1 MTPLNRPMLVA
12 LLLLATGLCS
22 AEIFRCTA
30 RDGGVTYQQDPC
42 AASSN
47 GGAVNIPT
55 SYPDYSDERERL
67 ARREAAL
74 DARLLKRLEIEA
86 NERIARDDR
95 IAREKEA
102 QAALELAQAQLAYP
116 VYGIA
121 RPMQVSRRPPRRP
134 LPAGVH

>member
-1 MTPLNRPMLVA
+1 MTPRNRPMLAA

-55 SYPDYSDERERL
+55 SYPDYSYERERL
-67 ARREAAL
+67 ALREAAL

-95 IAREKEA
+95 IAREKVA
-102 QAALELAQAQLAYP
+102 QAALELAQAQQAYP

-121 RPMQVSRRPPRRP
+121 RPLQASHRPPRRA

>member
-1 MTPLNRPMLVA
+1 MTALNRPMLAA

-55 SYPDYSDERERL
+55 SYPDYSYERERL
-67 ARREAAL
+67 ALREAAL

-95 IAREKEA
+95 AAREKEA
-102 QAALELAQAQLAYP
+102 QAVLALAQAQQAYP

-121 RPMQVSRRPPRRP
+121 RPLQVLHRLPRRP

>member
-1 MTPLNRPMLVA
+1 MTALNRPMLAA

-47 GGAVNIPT
+47 GGAVSIPT

-74 DARLLKRLEIEA
+74 DARLLKRFEIEA
-86 NERIARDDR
+86 NERIARDER

-102 QAALELAQAQLAYP
+102 QAALALAQAQQAYP
-116 VYGIA
+116 LYGIA
-121 RPMQVSRRPPRRP
+121 RPLQVPRRLPHRP

>member
-1 MTPLNRPMLVA
+1 MTALNRPMLAA

-55 SYPDYSDERERL
+55 SYPDYSYERERL

-95 IAREKEA
+95 AAREKEA
-102 QAALELAQAQLAYP
+102 QAVLALAQAQQAYP

-121 RPMQVSRRPPRRP
+121 RPLQVLHRLPRRP

>member
-1 MTPLNRPMLVA
+1 MTPLTRPLLAA

-42 AASSN
+42 AESSN
-47 GGAVNIPT
+47 GGAVSIPT
-55 SYPDYSDERERL
+55 SYPDYSYERERL
-67 ARREAAL
+67 AQREAAL

-86 NERIARDDR
+86 NERIARDNR

-102 QAALELAQAQLAYP
+102 QAAIELAQAQQAYP
-116 VYGIA
+116 LYGIT
-121 RPMQVSRRPPRRP
+121 RPLQVLHRAPRRP
-134 LPAGVH
+134 LPAGVR

>member
-1 MTPLNRPMLVA
+1 MTALNRPMLAA

-22 AEIFRCTA
+22 AQIFRCTA
-30 RDGGVTYQQDPC
+30 PDGGVSYQQDPC
-42 AASSN
+42 AASSS
-47 GGAVNIPT
+47 GGAVNIPAT
-55 SYPDYSDERERL
+55 YPDYAYERERL

-102 QAALELAQAQLAYP
+102 QAAIELAQAQQYP

-121 RPMQVSRRPPRRP
+121 RPMQVSRRPSRRP
-134 LPAGVH
+134 FPAGVR